1 LNAPFGLISAAHG
14 LVAPDHLLE
23 PYDLKISGVAN
34 DDRELWRKRLI
45 SDIAATYDKTAH
57 RFVVLGSG
65 LYASEVASV
74 LSSIGAKYELPLAG
88 LPAHMQASWLSKAL
102 STARRFHDLRLIYSE
117 LNRLTTS
124 GAIMPLSDLLS
135 RFTLPA
141 RGVYIF
147 LDPDE
152 TSQFTKTH
160 RIVRVGTHAV
170 SIGSKATLR
179 TRLRTHKG
187 TASGAGNHRSS
198 IFRLH
203 VGAAFLARDSSRQLP
218 SWGSGDSAA
227 APATAAELDL
237 ESEVSQ
243 YISRLN
249 VAIIPVDDSPSKGSM
264 RRVIEKNLI
273 ALLTEDGIIIDKPSK
288 DWLGNWSSRSAIRES
303 GLWNVNDVFTRYDP
317 KLTSLLRWS
326 E

>member
-1 LNAPFGLISAAHG
+1 
-14 LVAPDHLLE
+14 
-23 PYDLKISGVAN
+23 
-34 DDRELWRKRLI
+34 
-45 SDIAATYDKTAH
+45 
-57 RFVVLGSG
+57 
-65 LYASEVASV
+65 
-74 LSSIGAKYELPLAG
+74 
-88 LPAHMQASWLSKAL
+88 
-102 STARRFHDLRLIYSE
+102 
-117 LNRLTTS
+117 
-124 GAIMPLSDLLS
+124 
-135 RFTLPA
+135 
-141 RGVYIF
+141 
-147 LDPDE
+147 
-152 TSQFTKTH
+152 
-160 RIVRVGTHAV
+160 
-170 SIGSKATLR
+170 
-179 TRLRTHKG
+179 
-187 TASGAGNHRSS
+187 
-198 IFRLH
+198 